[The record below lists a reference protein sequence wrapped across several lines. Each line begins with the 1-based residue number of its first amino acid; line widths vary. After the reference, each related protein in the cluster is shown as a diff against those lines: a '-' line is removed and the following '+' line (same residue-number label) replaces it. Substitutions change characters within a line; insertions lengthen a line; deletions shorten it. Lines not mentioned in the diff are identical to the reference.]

1 MQRMTK
7 IKTFINN
14 YNQEEINFRSEKDD
28 WKNFEENNVAID
40 LNVLNS
46 KKEKI
51 YPVYI
56 SKNISNREK

>member
-1 MQRMTK
+1 MQKMTK
-7 IKTFINN
+7 IKTFINK

-51 YPVYI
+51 YPVYV
-56 SKNISNREK
+56 SKNNSDHEK

>member
-1 MQRMTK
+1 MQKMTK
-7 IKTFINN
+7 IKTFINK
-14 YNQEEINFRSEKDD
+14 YNQEEINFQSEKDD

-51 YPVYI
+51 YPVYV
-56 SKNISNREK
+56 SKNNSDREK

>member
-14 YNQEEINFRSEKDD
+14 YNQEGINFRSEKDD

-40 LNVLNS
+40 LNLLNS

>member
-1 MQRMTK
+1 MQKMTK
-7 IKTFINN
+7 IKTFINK

>member
-1 MQRMTK
+1 MQKMTK
-7 IKTFINN
+7 IKTFINK

-51 YPVYI
+51 YPVYV
-56 SKNISNREK
+56 SKNNSDREK

>member
-1 MQRMTK
+1 MQRMT
-7 IKTFINN
+7 
-14 YNQEEINFRSEKDD
+14 NFRSEKDD